1 MINGMHA
8 CNGACQPMHCAV
20 KTNDMAW
27 VSMSISWSFKS
38 SEQKLDILAALSTQY
53 CQKAWQSH
61 FLDPSWQKGGY
72 SAARYK
78 FDIREWFL
86 NFFGQTQQHHRRKSK
101 ACCCNF
107 KLLQYFRCDHSIREA
122 NGTWNI
128 YESHVPS
135 RGELPPMC
143 LVWAR
148 CNSANGYQQILV
160 HQRLREAVLKFA
172 KNVADIGWLYL
183 ILSHTWVCLKIIHL
197 DLGMINMS

>member
-38 SEQKLDILAALSTQY
+38 SEQKLDILAALSTQC

-128 YESHVPS
+128 SDIRESCPKSWRTSSNVSGLSKVQFGQWVPANIGS
-135 RGELPPMC
+135 PAPARGG
-143 LVWAR
+143 A
-148 CNSANGYQQILV
+148 
-160 HQRLREAVLKFA
+160 
-172 KNVADIGWLYL
+172 
-183 ILSHTWVCLKIIHL
+183 
-197 DLGMINMS
+197 